1 MAPETVFFV
10 LALSVGAAMGSS
22 LEWNMFGEYVD
33 FSVLFVLIFLRHSQQ
48 YFSHVWTISCL
59 PGLNQY

>member
-22 LEWNMFGEYVD
+22 LEWNMFGEYVE
-33 FSVLFVLIFLRHSQQ
+33 FLGVFFVLIIHATVNNISVMLGRSLVFL
-48 YFSHVWTISCL
+48 
-59 PGLNQY
+59 G

>member
-22 LEWNMFGEYVD
+22 LKWNMFGEYVE
-33 FSVLFVLIFLRHSQQ
+33 FSVLFVLIMCATVNNVSVMLGRSLVFL
-48 YFSHVWTISCL
+48 
-59 PGLNQY
+59 G

>member
-33 FSVLFVLIFLRHSQQ
+33 FSVLFVLIIYVTVNNFSVMLGQSLVFL
-48 YFSHVWTISCL
+48 
-59 PGLNQY
+59 G